1 MKLKITSEN
10 TKKGNFK
17 LFTID
22 DNGKEQHGVV
32 YPHVN
37 LKNAIVELTLDIPG
51 DEFSA
56 DSFIVYARKSL
67 FRRIWDWIINRKSSL
82 KVFEMRG
89 QKRQLRPEKWVDE
102 EDEGQGQRVT
112 IDKGNVVIKR

>member
-1 MKLKITSEN
+1 LKLKITSEN

-22 DNGKEQHGVV
+22 DNGKEQDGVI

-37 LKNAIVELTLDIPG
+37 LKNAIVELNLNIPG
-51 DEFSA
+51 DEFSV
-56 DSFIVYARKSL
+56 DSFIVFARKSL
-67 FRRIWDWIINRKSSL
+67 FRRIWDWIMNKKSSL

-89 QKRQLRPEKWVDE
+89 QKRQLRPDNWVDE
-102 EDEGQGQRVT
+102 KEQGQRVT
-112 IDKGNVVIKR
+112 IDGAKVVIN